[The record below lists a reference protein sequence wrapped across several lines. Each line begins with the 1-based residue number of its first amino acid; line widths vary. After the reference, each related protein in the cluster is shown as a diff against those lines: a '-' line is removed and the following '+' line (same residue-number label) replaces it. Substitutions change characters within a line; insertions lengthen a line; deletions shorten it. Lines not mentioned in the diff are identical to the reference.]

1 MIISEPSPAG
11 FRFGLFCS
19 TARDASALSERARS
33 ERSVRPHWQP
43 NSSYLFDVGMVLE
56 ERVLLAQGAIS
67 GVFPKDE
74 VAHWLTDDDPR
85 LPTFR
90 ELAADRE
97 DRLPLFLTSDELLAQ
112 VENNRGAGRFRS
124 TLFFRD
130 DERAFELE
138 RYHSTLVFG
147 TDDDWSVL
155 IHRAAAEAERIFS
168 DIRLPEFKVLTDI
181 FNSVMV
187 CANLLSYLGGEP
199 QGSLSP
205 WHVALPGLDSDARR
219 IDLAAL
225 AATRARA
232 ATKTVRSAFARF
244 GITLSGDA
252 PSRDPLKHLI
262 NVLILKYMLTA
273 LMPMTAWMEIILAE
287 AAIGDVASF
296 LEAFSAQELFSG
308 VVIGGPEMS
317 WGAASWRQA
326 PSDSRS
332 LSRQRE
338 AVELLLITLR
348 RLQDEGSQGQ
358 QTNAQFV

>member
-1 MIISEPSPAG
+1 MSEQSLAG

-19 TARDASALSERARS
+19 TARDASALSERALS

-43 NSSYLFDVGMVLE
+43 DSSYLFDVGMVLE
-56 ERVLLAQGAIS
+56 ERALLAQGAIS

-85 LPTFR
+85 LPMFR

-97 DRLPLFLTSDELLAQ
+97 DRLPPFLTSDELLAQ
-112 VENNRGAGRFRS
+112 VENSRGAGRFRS

-147 TDDDWSVL
+147 TDDDWSEL
-155 IHRAAAEAERIFS
+155 IDRAAAEAERIFS
-168 DIRLPEFKVLTDI
+168 DIRLPELKVLTDI
-181 FNSVMV
+181 FDSVMV

-219 IDLAAL
+219 IDLTAL
-225 AATRARA
+225 AAARAQA
-232 ATKTVRSAFARF
+232 ATKTVRSAFASF
-244 GITLSGDA
+244 GMNLFEDA
-252 PSRDPLKHLI
+252 PSGDPLRPLI
-262 NVLILKYMLTA
+262 NVLILKYVLIA
-273 LMPMTAWMEIILAE
+273 LMPITAWMEIVTAE
-287 AAIGDVASF
+287 AATGDVASS
-296 LEAFSAQELFSG
+296 LEVFSALEMFSG

-317 WGAASWRQA
+317 WGAAAWRQA

-338 AVELLLITLR
+338 AVDLLLVTLR
-348 RLQDEGSQGQ
+348 RLQDEGFQGER
-358 QTNAQFV
+358 TKPQFV